1 MLSGSKLETLTLGVL
16 KRWDEWSGT
25 RGYTVLDT
33 DCRLLYSIV
42 WTRGYTVLD
51 SDCRLF
57 FSIVW
62 NEEMRSD
69 EMSWVGDSD
78 PGVNTD

>member
-1 MLSGSKLETLTLGVL
+1 MVPGLMLEILTLRVL

-42 WTRGYTVLD
+42 W
-51 SDCRLF
+51 
-57 FSIVW
+57 

-69 EMSWVGDSD
+69 ERDGL
-78 PGVNTD
+78 GVLIPALIMTDARTGTDTV